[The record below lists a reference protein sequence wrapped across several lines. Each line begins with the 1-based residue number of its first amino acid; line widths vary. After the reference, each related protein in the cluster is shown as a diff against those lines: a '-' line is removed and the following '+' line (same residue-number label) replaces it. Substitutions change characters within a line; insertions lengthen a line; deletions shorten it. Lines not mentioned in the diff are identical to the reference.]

1 LPRHVQTKKEYY
13 QQIIII
19 LGMGISLFSLH
30 FYLSSVQ
37 LYIYTSNNGERK
49 WEEKIN
55 MNLGDKRDL

>member
-1 LPRHVQTKKEYY
+1 ME
-13 QQIIII
+13 
-19 LGMGISLFSLH
+19 ISLFNLH

-55 MNLGDKRDL
+55 MKLGGKRYLYPNK